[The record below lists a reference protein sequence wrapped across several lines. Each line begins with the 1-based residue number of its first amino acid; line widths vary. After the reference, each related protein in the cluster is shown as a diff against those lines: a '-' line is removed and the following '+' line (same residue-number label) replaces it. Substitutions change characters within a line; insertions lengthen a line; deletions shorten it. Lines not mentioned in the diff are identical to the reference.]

1 MENKLLLTGIAIL
14 AGLFISSRFIE
25 SELDIQENESKFYC
39 EMVDIYLSDP
49 APIDQRLGWPPYN
62 SKIDCLS
69 LTGGPSIA
77 IAGSTDTSSRGK
89 N

>member
-1 MENKLLLTGIAIL
+1 MENKILLAGIAIL
-14 AGLFISSRFIE
+14 AGLFTSLQFIE
-25 SELDIQENESKFYC
+25 SELDIQKDQDQFYC

-49 APIDQRLGWPPYN
+49 APIDQRLGWPPYD

-69 LTGGPSIA
+69 PAGGPSTA
-77 IAGSTDTSSRGK
+77 FAGSTDTSSRGK

>member
-1 MENKLLLTGIAIL
+1 MENKILLAGIAII
-14 AGLFISSRFIE
+14 AGLVISLQFIE

-49 APIDQRLGWPPYN
+49 APIDQRLGWPPYD
-62 SKIDCLS
+62 SEIDCS
-69 LTGGPSIA
+69 LPLYGTSTT
-77 IAGSTDTSSRGK
+77 IAGSTNTSSRGK

>member
-1 MENKLLLTGIAIL
+1 MENKILLAGIAIL
-14 AGLFISSRFIE
+14 AGLFISLQFIE

-49 APIDQRLGWPPYN
+49 APIDQRLGWPPYD
-62 SKIDCLS
+62 SKIDCS
-69 LTGGPSIA
+69 LPLYGTSTA
-77 IAGSTDTSSRGK
+77 IAGSTDTSARGK

>member
-1 MENKLLLTGIAIL
+1 MEKKILLKGIAIL
-14 AGLFISSRFIE
+14 AGLFISLQFIE
-25 SELDIQENESKFYC
+25 SELDIQKDQDQFYC
-39 EMVDIYLSDP
+39 EMVDIYMSDP

-69 LTGGPSIA
+69 PTGGPSTT
-77 IAGSTDTSSRGK
+77 IAGSTNTSSRGS

>member
-1 MENKLLLTGIAIL
+1 MEKKILLKGIAIL
-14 AGLFISSRFIE
+14 AGLFISLQFIE

-69 LTGGPSIA
+69 PTGGPSTA

>member
-14 AGLFISSRFIE
+14 AGLFISLQFIE
-25 SELDIQENESKFYC
+25 SELDIQKDQDQFYC

-49 APIDQRLGWPPYN
+49 APIDQRLGWPPYD
-62 SKIDCLS
+62 SKIDCS
-69 LTGGPSIA
+69 LPLYGTSTA
-77 IAGSTDTSSRGK
+77 IAGSTDTSARGS

>member
-1 MENKLLLTGIAIL
+1 MDNKLLLAGIAIL
-14 AGLFISSRFIE
+14 LGLFIASQFIE

-69 LTGGPSIA
+69 PTRGPSTT
-77 IAGSTDTSSRGK
+77 IAGSTNTSARGS